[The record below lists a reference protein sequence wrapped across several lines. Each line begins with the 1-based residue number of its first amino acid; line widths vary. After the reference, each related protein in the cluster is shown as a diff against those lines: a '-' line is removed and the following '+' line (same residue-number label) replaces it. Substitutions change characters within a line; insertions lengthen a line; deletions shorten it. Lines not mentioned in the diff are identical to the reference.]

1 MRRLTYRLVC
11 ALLLCISLTAIAL
24 PLRAEI
30 PAASKA
36 DCCAM
41 VKTQQGP
48 AEGDACPM
56 KPIQQAQC
64 CAACALTLTLFLA
77 VNQSILAPTSSSKT
91 LTDGAATASLR
102 PHRPPV
108 PPPRLFFG

>member
-1 MRRLTYRLVC
+1 LVC
-11 ALLLCISLTAIAL
+11 ALLVCISVTAIAV
-24 PLRAEI
+24 PLRAKI

-41 VKTQQGP
+41 MKTHQGP

-56 KPIQQAQC
+56 KPMQQAQC
-64 CAACALTLTLFLA
+64 CAACGLTLTLFLA
-77 VNQSILAPTSSSKT
+77 VNQSILAPTSPSKT
-91 LTDGAATASLR
+91 LTDRAATASLR

-108 PPPRLFFG
+108 PPPRLFVG